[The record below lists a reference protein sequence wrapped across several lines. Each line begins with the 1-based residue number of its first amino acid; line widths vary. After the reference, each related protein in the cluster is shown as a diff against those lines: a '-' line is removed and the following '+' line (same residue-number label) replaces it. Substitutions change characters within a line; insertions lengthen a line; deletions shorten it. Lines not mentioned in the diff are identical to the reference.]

1 MKSKIMKGGEEIVD
15 NALKFQPILYG
26 LYGFAVLILIFLVY
40 ILFFKNKSNQQQL
53 NQDITSSPNITL
65 SPYTTLAPNTYITSN
80 PNITTSPTNN
90 VDTSITFNPSKNT
103 NPDNIIDIISNKA
116 GFIKTDISKNID
128 TSETVLMIKGK
139 LEDWG
144 DDINSLPDNLKKQAI
159 NCYNNPDGCVF

>member
-40 ILFFKNKSNQQQL
+40 ILFFKNKSNPQKL
-53 NQDITSSPNITL
+53 NTDITTSPGITL
-65 SPYTTLAPNTYITSN
+65 SPYTTLAPNTYITN
-80 PNITTSPTNN
+80 DPNITTSPTIN
-90 VDTSITFNPSKNT
+90 VDTSITFNPSKNS
-103 NPDNIIDIISNKA
+103 NPDNIVDMISNKA
-116 GFIKTDISKNID
+116 GFIKTDISKNIE
-128 TSETVLMIKGK
+128 SNETILMIKGK